1 MRRVLLS
8 IIAIA
13 SALMMG
19 GMDAHAKKEKTSVMS
34 FNIRLQFPADTGKYN
49 WESRKNGCVKAIRK
63 YSPDILGLQ
72 EASFG
77 QKLFMM
83 NSLQRYIMIDGSAKP
98 GTVNEKT
105 ESAFNPI
112 FFRTD
117 RFELLDYGSFWLNED
132 QTSGEKGWDA
142 GYARTAGWVK
152 LRFRKSGQII
162 FFFNTHFD
170 NTGTEARRE
179 SSSLVAG
186 RIKEI
191 AGDNAVV
198 FLTGDLNATSEDKAL
213 RPLKAYLKE
222 SAKTV
227 KKADTTPS
235 FNDFGRKGAK
245 PQRIDH
251 IFHRNAEAR
260 TFSVVSERKYGVEF
274 ISDHYPVY
282 SEFVIHLPK
291 D

>member
-1 MRRVLLS
+1 MRKMLLLVTV
-8 IIAIA
+8 ITAVF
-13 SALMMG
+13 ALCG
-19 GMDAHAKKEKTSVMS
+19 TKAYAKKEKTSVMS

-72 EASFG
+72 EASLG

-105 ESAFNPI
+105 EGAFNPI
-112 FFRTD
+112 FFRAD

-132 QTSGEKGWDA
+132 QTPGEKGWDA
-142 GYARTAGWVK
+142 EYVRTAGWVK

-162 FFFNTHFD
+162 FLFNTHFD

-179 SSSLVAG
+179 SASLMAG
-186 RIKEI
+186 KIKEI

-198 FLTGDLNATSEDKAL
+198 FLTGDLNTTSEDKAL

-227 KKADTTPS
+227 KKADTMPS

-251 IFHRNAEAR
+251 IFYRNAEAR
-260 TFSVVSERKYGVEF
+260 TFSVASERKYGVEF

-282 SEFVIHLPK
+282 SEFVITLPK
-291 D
+291 G